1 MLWEHDAAGSNPAA
15 PTRAQQGCSLL
26 QPLFYTWSS
35 GKFNA
40 RLSVNVPD
48 AFTGLTIHCS
58 FCTFTQELLKNGT
71 RRKT

>member
-1 MLWEHDAAGSNPAA
+1 MLYLGAGTAGSNPAA

-40 RLSVNVPD
+40 RLQLNVFD
-48 AFTGLTIHCS
+48 AFTGLTAHVV
-58 FCTFTQELLKNGT
+58 FCTLSMIV
-71 RRKT
+71 